1 MPMVAKQAPY
11 TLFIVEDNDARSP
24 REEND
29 NFGTMVAF
37 HKRYNLG
44 DERKYSEPE
53 DFLRDLCYDTVPSSE
68 VVALVAE
75 NKLDYLRFEPD
86 EEDKAIYYLKSY
98 DGHYK
103 KWYTE
108 DTFVSPLS
116 AAEDEAANSILEWTK
131 ISDLVELAKQH
142 NVILPV
148 YLYDHSGLTINTTG
162 FSCPWD
168 SGQLG
173 WIYATHRDI
182 KEEYGEVT
190 PETLTKAE
198 SLLQSEIEEYD
209 LYLTGQCYGFKLYE
223 GHNEINSCWGFLSA
237 FSDIGKQIREH
248 LPDNCRDIVDLLE
261 YQPDR
266 IDEDEYL
273 ENEDENEDDLER

>member
-44 DERKYSEPE
+44 DERKCSEPE
-53 DFLRDLCYDTVPSSE
+53 DFLRDLCYDTTPSGE
-68 VVALVAE
+68 IVALALE
-75 NKLDYLRFEPD
+75 NKLDYLRFAPD
-86 EEDKAIYYLKSY
+86 EEDKAIYHLMVY
-98 DGHYK
+98 DDNYK
-103 KWYTE
+103 KWYRE
-108 DTFVSPLS
+108 DTFDSPPS
-116 AAEDEAANSILEWTK
+116 EIEDEVANSIIEWTR
-131 ISDLVELAKQH
+131 IPDLVELAGKH

-173 WIYATHRDI
+173 WIYATHESVI
-182 KEEYGEVT
+182 KEYGAVT
-190 PETLTKAE
+190 PETLEKAE
-198 SLLQSEIEEYD
+198 NLLRSEVEEYD

-266 IDEDEYL
+266 IDEDEYI
-273 ENEDENEDDLER
+273 EQEYEDECEL

>member
-29 NFGTMVAF
+29 NFGTIVAF

-53 DFLRDLCYDTVPSSE
+53 DFLRDLCYDTTPSGE
-68 VVALVAE
+68 IVALALE
-75 NKLDYLRFEPD
+75 NKLDYLWFAPD
-86 EEDKAIYYLKSY
+86 EEDKAIYHLMVY
-98 DGHYK
+98 DDNYK
-103 KWYTE
+103 KWYRE
-108 DTFVSPLS
+108 DTFDSPPS
-116 AAEDEAANSILEWTK
+116 EIEDEVANSIIEWTR
-131 ISDLVELAKQH
+131 IPDLVELAGKH

-173 WIYATHRDI
+173 WIYATHESVI
-182 KEEYGEVT
+182 KEYGAVT
-190 PETLTKAE
+190 PETLEKAE
-198 SLLQSEIEEYD
+198 NLLRSEVEEYD

-248 LPDNCRDIVDLLE
+248 LPDECRDIVDLLE

-273 ENEDENEDDLER
+273 ENENEEDLER

>member
-1 MPMVAKQAPY
+1 MVAKQAPY

-29 NFGTMVAF
+29 NFGTIVAF

-53 DFLRDLCYDTVPSSE
+53 DFLRDLCYDTTPSGE
-68 VVALVAE
+68 IVALALE
-75 NKLDYLRFEPD
+75 NKLDYLWFAPD
-86 EEDKAIYYLKSY
+86 EEDKAIYHLMVY
-98 DGHYK
+98 DDNYK
-103 KWYTE
+103 KWYRE
-108 DTFVSPLS
+108 DTFDSPPS
-116 AAEDEAANSILEWTK
+116 EIEDEVANSIIEWTR
-131 ISDLVELAKQH
+131 IPDLVELAGKH

-173 WIYATHRDI
+173 WIYATHESVI
-182 KEEYGEVT
+182 KEYGAVT
-190 PETLTKAE
+190 PETLEKAE
-198 SLLQSEIEEYD
+198 NLLRSEVEEYD

-248 LPDNCRDIVDLLE
+248 LPDECRDIVDLLE

-273 ENEDENEDDLER
+273 ENENEEDLER